1 MKKHGIL
8 ILSILT
14 LLFAGFLGGF
24 YIGRNASHGD
34 VQVSS
39 FPIATLATT
48 APTDTP
54 TKPNATEATLP
65 SIPATIPEGRVNI
78 NTASKEQL
86 MTLSGIGEV
95 LAQNI
100 IDYRSEHG
108 PFKKIADL
116 LLVEGI
122 GEHRLDAI
130 IDDITI

>member
-1 MKKHGIL
+1 M
-8 ILSILT
+8 
-14 LLFAGFLGGF
+14 
-24 YIGRNASHGD
+24 
-34 VQVSS
+34 
-39 FPIATLATT
+39 
-48 APTDTP
+48 
-54 TKPNATEATLP
+54 P

-108 PFKKIADL
+108 PFRKIADL